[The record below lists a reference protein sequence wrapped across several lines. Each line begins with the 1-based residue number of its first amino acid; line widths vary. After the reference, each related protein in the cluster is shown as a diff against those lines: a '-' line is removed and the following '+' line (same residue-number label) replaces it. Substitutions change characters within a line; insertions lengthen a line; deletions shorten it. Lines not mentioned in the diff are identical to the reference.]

1 MSDQEKGIWDTEYLC
16 KKAIYIRLREIANEY
31 ANIAVDKQS
40 VVNRCSD
47 ALMMMSAED
56 VSPVFYGRW
65 IKDDKTGEI
74 YCSECGETAVFT
86 SGHFYSCGPFCPEC
100 GSKMKGV

>member
-1 MSDQEKGIWDTEYLC
+1 MDEKYFSLSDIRRDFKHLESMGWHDISYKEVLERLEYG
-16 KKAIYIRLREIANEY
+16 AIEPAT
-31 ANIAVDKQS
+31 
-40 VVNRCSD
+40 
-47 ALMMMSAED
+47 D
-56 VSPVFYGRW
+56 VAPVFYGHW
-65 IKDDKTGEI
+65 IKDEETGEI